1 MDHQGKGKG
10 KFNDGKGKGERDWA
24 EEKGDRKGDRKGTEK
39 GKRNGDGRS
48 KGEKGE
54 KGDKSD
60 RKGEGK
66 GEGKGDKGGKGKREV
81 KVVAKGLRGKIT
93 TFVNGKP
100 SGFIQRTDGEK
111 DVFFDLADVVDG
123 ETLERDDIVE
133 FDIVEGLD
141 KKLYGSRV
149 KKLPKET
156 DLKEESQVLKSTT
169 VHMASKAGSLTGGG
183 LTLGPTSRL
192 GGSGK
197 LSGPVS
203 LRPGGSLA
211 PPAGAAK
218 PKETKEVPEELPQD
232 QESCLWGRIVNVYGG
247 FGFLKKLGDA
257 DGQDIF
263 FRAAD
268 VIGMNSLDPGS
279 PSTECLEIVQAN
291 TRNSNGFKK
300 FYITLEDEVSFV
312 MSKDHTGKPCAA
324 AVMKERKG
332 AWRTSTGR
340 RRIGVKEVKRET
352 FKDQVNRLTSMD
364 TDQILQSAMFF
375 KEILDSPE
383 FDGIHLYKVVSML
396 ASKDLL
402 EDTRADRI
410 YRLFLESSAMQACL
424 RTTIIKQGAGRH
436 NGNFLEECLKVIVEI
451 VMRSPA
457 SQELRG
463 QLPLV
468 ELVEAW
474 ENSVRGG
481 STVARKGLSEDVV
494 SMLKCLGKHFPEEV
508 SLDRVLGAKAPKKQ
522 RTVADDAAEILEA
535 SHYQE
540 MPILPTSAEMIG
552 HCAFEVQE
560 NMQTYEKCVD
570 YIQTHFMLLREDYI
584 EPLRAG
590 IKLFMQGRHSPKDL
604 HVYTGVKVV
613 GVLSTWE
620 GLVYRIELRPE
631 ETRKINWE
639 KSKQLMYGS
648 LLCFSD
654 DDFSSLIWAT
664 VWRRDPALIS
674 GKAQLDIRLPFDP
687 WDDRLSPGKM
697 FCCIENVTIYFEAY
711 RHVLI
716 ALQNMRAAD
725 VPFQQTL
732 LTPQPDALPPTYLKE
747 ETDMFHF
754 HNVFSNCEK
763 ADAAVAAPKS
773 FRILAEW
780 PPALRQALD
789 LDPSQLDAVQH
800 ALTHQMALI
809 QGPPGTGKT
818 FVGLKIVQALL
829 DNTRNLR
836 HSPILVV
843 CFTNHALD
851 QFLEGIF
858 KFCESIV
865 RIGSRSKSEQMM
877 RRNLK
882 ELVMEVKASREFI
895 QARKSLTD
903 RRDYL
908 RDELVK
914 AMKLVDS
921 HTVSAAQAKSLMSE
935 QQFETFYQGFLD
947 CLGDDKGDF
956 PEDPWVVDDDVWSRV
971 MKEWL
976 GTSDPAKLA
985 PVPIRQEGGLPS
997 FKNFGLEEESDD
1009 DDPLFGGKD
1018 GDEEEAENEMYER
1031 KLDVDNEQ
1039 TEQVDEKKKSRMDFF
1054 QELHYAWLPYLE
1066 EYYETLTPEMRS
1078 LDWRQEDLW
1087 RLHREQRRECFRQ
1100 WLLEAHE
1107 EARGILPEL
1116 AHLLERNAESRAAL
1130 DRDRKL
1136 AVLREMQVVGMTT
1149 TAVSKYQLLLKE
1161 LRPEI
1166 VIVEE
1171 AAEVLEAHILTAL
1184 HPRTQHVVLI
1194 GDHQQLRP
1202 STAVYRLSKQ
1212 FHLDVSLFERL
1223 IHNGADHVT
1232 LLQQRRMHPKISRLI
1247 KPYYPQLRDHSST
1260 ERYPEIRGINA
1271 RSYFMTHFHFEDD
1284 EGESHSH
1291 LNTFE
1296 ANFVSALCAHLVSCG
1311 YEESQITVLSP
1322 YLGQVRLL
1330 KKRIQRDPTT
1340 QQIAVTAVDNFQGE
1354 ENDIIVISLV
1364 RSNRARQMGFLAVE
1378 NRINVALTRARHGIF
1393 IVGNADMLE
1402 KHTLWSQILTELKSD
1417 QCFGDTLPLVD
1428 KEQKGVFEVKSA
1440 DEISVFLDSKLHETG
1455 GEGMM
1460 TVDEYRRSLEAKRSK
1475 GQKGSRKGK
1484 GDPGPRWFDSGK
1496 AIPSSSDRGRNDS
1509 NDAWERRDKASWAT
1523 EHVLP
1528 RAEAD
1533 RDEQDAPGKADQD
1546 DGKRGKK
1553 QKKQKQKQ
1561 VLVMRG

>member
-1 MDHQGKGKG
+1 MSSAGERAGYKSNGKGRSAEGKGKG
-10 KFNDGKGKGERDWA
+10 DIKEVPAD
-24 EEKGDRKGDRKGTEK
+24 
-39 GKRNGDGRS
+39 
-48 KGEKGE
+48 
-54 KGDKSD
+54 D
-60 RKGEGK
+60 RKGERKGGDK
-66 GEGKGDKGGKGKREV
+66 GERKGGGKGDKGGNRKGDAKGDKGKGKREV
-81 KVVAKGLRGKIT
+81 KVVSTGLRGKVIK
-93 TFVNGKP
+93 FVAGKP
-100 SGFIQRTDGEK
+100 SGFIQRADGEK
-111 DVFFDLADVVDG
+111 DVFFDLADVVEG
-123 ETLERDDIVE
+123 EIEVEDFVE
-133 FDIVEGLD
+133 FDVVEGLD
-141 KKLYGSRV
+141 RKLYGSKV
-149 KKLPKET
+149 KKLPKDT
-156 DLKEESQVLKSTT
+156 DLKEEGQVLKSTT
-169 VHMASKAGSLTGGG
+169 VHTASKAGSLTGGG
-183 LTLGPTSRL
+183 LTLGPSSKAAGR
-192 GGSGK
+192 

-203 LRPGGSLA
+203 LRPGGTLA
-211 PPAGAAK
+211 PFTGSSTK
-218 PKETKEVPEELPQD
+218 PKEETKPTEEPAQD
-232 QESCLWGRIVNVYGG
+232 LESCLWGRIVNVYGG
-247 FGFLKKLGDA
+247 FGFLKQLGNDG

-268 VIGMNSLDPGS
+268 VIGINCLEPGS
-279 PSTECLEIVQAN
+279 ASTECLEIN
-291 TRNSNGFKK
+291 LRTSSKK
-300 FYITLEDEVSFV
+300 FYINLEDEVSFV
-312 MSKDHTGKPCAA
+312 MSKDLTGKPCAA
-324 AVMKERKG
+324 SVVKERKG
-332 AWRTSTGR
+332 AWRTNRGR
-340 RRIGVKEVKRET
+340 RLPGVKEKKET
-352 FKDQVNRLTSMD
+352 IKDQVKRLTAMD
-364 TDQILQSAMFF
+364 TDQVLQNATLF
-375 KEILDSPE
+375 KDILDSPDFE
-383 FDGIHLYKVVSML
+383 FSHLYKVITML

-402 EDTRADRI
+402 EDTRSDRI
-410 YRLFLESSAMQACL
+410 YRLFLESNAMQACL

-436 NGNFLEECLKVIVEI
+436 HGNFLEECLKVIVEI

-463 QLPLV
+463 QLPLI

-481 STVARKGLSEDVV
+481 SSVARKGLSEDVV
-494 SMLKCLGKHFPEEV
+494 SMLKCLAKHFPEEV
-508 SLDRVLGAKAPKKQ
+508 SLDRVLGAKAPKRH
-522 RTVADDAAEILEA
+522 RTVAEDCAEILEA

-620 GLVYRIELRPE
+620 GLVYRIELRKDE
-631 ETRKINWE
+631 LRKINWE

-664 VWRRDPALIS
+664 VWRRDPGLMAE
-674 GKAQLDIRLPFDP
+674 KAQLDIRLPFDP
-687 WDDRLSPGKM
+687 WDDRLSPGKA

-716 ALQNMRAAD
+716 ALQSMRAAD
-725 VPFQQTL
+725 VPFQHTL
-732 LTPQPDALPPTYLKE
+732 LSPQPDPLPPTYLKE

-754 HNVFSNCEK
+754 HNVFTNCEK
-763 ADAAVAAPKS
+763 ADAEVAAPKS
-773 FRILAEW
+773 FRVLSEW
-780 PPALRQALD
+780 PRALKQALD

-800 ALTHQMALI
+800 ALTHQMSLI

-818 FVGLKIVQALL
+818 FVGLKIVQAIL
-829 DNTRNLR
+829 DNTKTLR

-843 CFTNHALD
+843 CYTNHALD

-877 RRNLK
+877 KRNLK
-882 ELVMEVKASREFI
+882 ELVMEIRPPREFM
-895 QARKSLTD
+895 QARKSLMD

-921 HTVSAAQAKSLMSE
+921 HTVCAAQAKSLMSE
-935 QQFETFYQGFLD
+935 QQFEEFYQGFLD
-947 CLGDDKGDF
+947 YLGDDKGDF

-976 GTSDPAKLA
+976 GTSDPSKFA
-985 PVPIRQEGGLPS
+985 PVPKRQEGGLPT
-997 FKNFGLEEESDD
+997 FKKFGIEEESEDE
-1009 DDPLFGGKD
+1009 DPAANGTKDD
-1018 GDEEEAENEMYER
+1018 GDEEEASNEIYER

-1066 EYYETLTPEMRS
+1066 DYYETLSPEMRS
-1078 LDWRQEDLW
+1078 LDWRQENLW
-1087 RLHREQRRECFRQ
+1087 RLHPQQRRECYRQ

-1116 AHLLERNAESRAAL
+1116 AHLLERNAESKAAL
-1130 DRDRKL
+1130 ERDRKL
-1136 AVLREMQVVGMTT
+1136 ALLREMQVVGMTT
-1149 TAVSKYQLLLKE
+1149 TAVSKYQQLLKE

-1184 HPRTQHVVLI
+1184 HPRTQHVILI

-1223 IHNGADHVT
+1223 IHNGAEHVT

-1247 KPYYPQLRDHSST
+1247 KPYYPQLRDHHST
-1260 ERYPEIRGINA
+1260 ERYPDIRGVNA
-1271 RSYFMTHFHFEDD
+1271 RSFFMTHFHYEDD
-1284 EGESHSH
+1284 EGESHSKQ
-1291 LNTFE
+1291 NTFE
-1296 ANFVSALCAHLVSCG
+1296 ANFVSAMCAHLVSCG
-1311 YEESQITVLSP
+1311 YEESQITVLTP

-1330 KKRIQRDPTT
+1330 KKRMQRDPTT
-1340 QQIAVTAVDNFQGE
+1340 QKIAITAVDNFQGE
-1354 ENDIIVISLV
+1354 ENDIIIISLV
-1364 RSNRARQMGFLAVE
+1364 RSNRARQMGFLAVD
-1378 NRINVALTRARHGIF
+1378 NRINVALTRARHGMF
-1393 IVGNADMLE
+1393 IVGNSDMLE
-1402 KHTLWSQILTELKSD
+1402 KHTLWSQILAELRSD
-1417 QCFGDTLPLVD
+1417 QCLADALPIID
-1428 KEQKGVFEVKSA
+1428 KEESGVFQVRSA

-1460 TVDEYRRSLEAKRSK
+1460 AMDEYRRSQEA
-1475 GQKGSRKGK
+1475 RKGK
-1484 GDPGPRWFDSGK
+1484 GGNSRRSGKGEPAARWDSGK
-1496 AIPSSSDRGRNDS
+1496 AATSASSDWRRNTS
-1509 NDAWERRDKASWAT
+1509 AEWERAVMDKVK
-1523 EHVLP
+1523 E
-1528 RAEAD
+1528 AERRPKDAD
-1533 RDEQDAPGKADQD
+1533 GEGEAQEDDA
-1546 DGKRGKK
+1546 GKRSGKK
-1553 QKKQKQKQ
+1553 KKQQKTKQ

>member
-1 MDHQGKGKG
+1 MTIFAANLALNRKMENQGQKGKG
-10 KFNDGKGKGERDWA
+10 KFNDGKGRGDRDWG
-24 EEKGDRKGDRKGTEK
+24 EDKGDRKGDRNGFEK
-39 GKRNGDGRS
+39 GKKGDRKG

-54 KGDKSD
+54 KGD
-60 RKGEGK
+60 RKGDGK
-66 GEGKGDKGGKGKREV
+66 GEKGGKGKREA
-81 KVVAKGLRGKIT
+81 KVVAKGLRGKIIM
-93 TFVNGKP
+93 FVNGKL
-100 SGFIQRTDGEK
+100 SGFIQRPDGEK

-123 ETLERDDIVE
+123 EPVERDDIVE
-133 FDIVEGLD
+133 FDIVEGMD
-141 KKLYGSRV
+141 KKLYGSKV

-156 DLKEESQVLKSTT
+156 DLKEESHVLKSKT
-169 VHMASKAGSLTGGG
+169 VHTASKAGSLTGG
-183 LTLGPTSRL
+183 LSLGPSSRL
-192 GGSGK
+192 GAGK
-197 LSGPVS
+197 LSAPVS

-211 PPAGAAK
+211 PTVSGAAK
-218 PKETKEVPEELPQD
+218 PKEPKEELPEELPQD

-247 FGFLKKLGDA
+247 FGFLKQLGDA
-257 DGQDIF
+257 DAQDIF

-279 PSTECLEIVQAN
+279 PSTECLEIVLAN
-291 TRNSNGFKK
+291 TRNANGFKK
-300 FYITLEDEVSFV
+300 FYINLEDEVSFV

-332 AWRTSTGR
+332 AWRSSAGR
-340 RRIGVKEVKRET
+340 RRIGVKDVKKET
-352 FKDQVNRLTSMD
+352 MKDQVNRLTAMD
-364 TDQILQSAMFF
+364 TDQILQNATLF
-375 KEILDSPE
+375 KEMLDSPE

-410 YRLFLESSAMQACL
+410 YRLFLESSAVQACL

-481 STVARKGLSEDVV
+481 STVARKGLSDDVT
-494 SMLKCLGKHFPEEV
+494 SMLKCLAKHFPEEV

-522 RTVADDAAEILEA
+522 RTVAEDCAEILEA

-584 EPLRAG
+584 EPLRSG
-590 IKLFMQGRHSPKDL
+590 IKLYMQGRHSPKDL

-620 GLVYRIELRPE
+620 GLVYRIELRQE
-631 ETRKINWE
+631 EIRRVSWE

-664 VWRRDPALIS
+664 VWRRDPALIAS
-674 GKAQLDIRLPFDP
+674 KAQLDIRLPFDP

-725 VPFQQTL
+725 VPFQHTL
-732 LTPQPDALPPTYLKE
+732 LSPQPDPLPPTYLKE

-754 HNVFSNCEK
+754 HNVFTNCEK
-763 ADAAVAAPKS
+763 ADAEVAAPKS

-780 PPALRQALD
+780 PQALRQALD

-829 DNTRNLR
+829 DNTRTLR

-882 ELVMEVKASREFI
+882 ELVMEVKASREFM
-895 QARKSLTD
+895 QARKSLMD
-903 RRDYL
+903 RRDIL

-914 AMKLVDS
+914 AMKQVDS

-935 QQFETFYQGFLD
+935 QQFEEFYQGFMD
-947 CLGDDKGDF
+947 YLGEDKGDF

-976 GTSDPAKLA
+976 GMSDPSKLA
-985 PVPIRQEGGLPS
+985 PVPKRQEGGLPS
-997 FKNFGLEEESDD
+997 FKKFGLDEESDD
-1009 DDPLFGGKD
+1009 DDLGLAKD

-1039 TEQVDEKKKSRMDFF
+1039 TEQVDEKRKSRMDFF
-1054 QELHYAWLPYLE
+1054 QELEYAWLPYLE

-1087 RLHREQRRECFRQ
+1087 RLHPQQRRECYRQ

-1223 IHNGADHVT
+1223 IHNGASHVT

-1271 RSYFMTHFHFEDD
+1271 RSYFMTHCHFEDD

-1330 KKRIQRDPTT
+1330 KKKIQRDPTT
-1340 QQIAVTAVDNFQGE
+1340 QKIAVTAVDNFQGE

-1402 KHTLWSQILTELKSD
+1402 KHTLWSQILQELRSD
-1417 QCFGDTLPLVD
+1417 QCFSDAMPIVD
-1428 KEQKGVFEVKSA
+1428 REQKGVYEVRSA
-1440 DEISVFLDSKLHETG
+1440 DEISVFLDSKVHETG
-1455 GEGMM
+1455 GEGMVTM
-1460 TVDEYRRSLEAKRSK
+1460 DEYKRSLEAKRSK
-1475 GQKGSRKGK
+1475 GASRRGK
-1484 GDPGPRWFDSGK
+1484 GDQAARRPDSGK
-1496 AIPSSSDRGRNDS
+1496 GTASSSDWRGRR
-1509 NDAWERRDKASWAT
+1509 EE
-1523 EHVLP
+1523 EHAHLP
-1528 RAEAD
+1528 SGVSVDRQGEAETS
-1533 RDEQDAPGKADQD
+1533 KADD
-1546 DGKRGKK
+1546 DGKRSKKKK
-1553 QKKQKQKQ
+1553 QPKQKQ

>member
-1 MDHQGKGKG
+1 M
-10 KFNDGKGKGERDWA
+10 
-24 EEKGDRKGDRKGTEK
+24 
-39 GKRNGDGRS
+39 
-48 KGEKGE
+48 
-54 KGDKSD
+54 
-60 RKGEGK
+60 
-66 GEGKGDKGGKGKREV
+66 
-81 KVVAKGLRGKIT
+81 
-93 TFVNGKP
+93 
-100 SGFIQRTDGEK
+100 
-111 DVFFDLADVVDG
+111 
-123 ETLERDDIVE
+123 
-133 FDIVEGLD
+133 
-141 KKLYGSRV
+141 
-149 KKLPKET
+149 
-156 DLKEESQVLKSTT
+156 
-169 VHMASKAGSLTGGG
+169 
-183 LTLGPTSRL
+183 
-192 GGSGK
+192 
-197 LSGPVS
+197 
-203 LRPGGSLA
+203 
-211 PPAGAAK
+211 
-218 PKETKEVPEELPQD
+218 
-232 QESCLWGRIVNVYGG
+232 
-247 FGFLKKLGDA
+247 
-257 DGQDIF
+257 
-263 FRAAD
+263 
-268 VIGMNSLDPGS
+268 
-279 PSTECLEIVQAN
+279 
-291 TRNSNGFKK
+291 
-300 FYITLEDEVSFV
+300 
-312 MSKDHTGKPCAA
+312 
-324 AVMKERKG
+324 
-332 AWRTSTGR
+332 
-340 RRIGVKEVKRET
+340 
-352 FKDQVNRLTSMD
+352 
-364 TDQILQSAMFF
+364 
-375 KEILDSPE
+375 
-383 FDGIHLYKVVSML
+383 
-396 ASKDLL
+396 
-402 EDTRADRI
+402 
-410 YRLFLESSAMQACL
+410 
-424 RTTIIKQGAGRH
+424 
-436 NGNFLEECLKVIVEI
+436 IVEI

-508 SLDRVLGAKAPKKQ
+508 SLDRVLGAKAPKKH

-664 VWRRDPALIS
+664 VWRRDPSLIS

-763 ADAAVAAPKS
+763 ADAEVAAPKS

-1009 DDPLFGGKD
+1009 DDLLFGGKD
-1018 GDEEEAENEMYER
+1018 GDE
-1031 KLDVDNEQ
+1031 
-1039 TEQVDEKKKSRMDFF
+1039 
-1054 QELHYAWLPYLE
+1054 
-1066 EYYETLTPEMRS
+1066 
-1078 LDWRQEDLW
+1078 
-1087 RLHREQRRECFRQ
+1087 
-1100 WLLEAHE
+1100 
-1107 EARGILPEL
+1107 
-1116 AHLLERNAESRAAL
+1116 
-1130 DRDRKL
+1130 
-1136 AVLREMQVVGMTT
+1136 
-1149 TAVSKYQLLLKE
+1149 
-1161 LRPEI
+1161 
-1166 VIVEE
+1166 
-1171 AAEVLEAHILTAL
+1171 
-1184 HPRTQHVVLI
+1184 
-1194 GDHQQLRP
+1194 
-1202 STAVYRLSKQ
+1202 
-1212 FHLDVSLFERL
+1212 
-1223 IHNGADHVT
+1223 
-1232 LLQQRRMHPKISRLI
+1232 
-1247 KPYYPQLRDHSST
+1247 
-1260 ERYPEIRGINA
+1260 
-1271 RSYFMTHFHFEDD
+1271 
-1284 EGESHSH
+1284 
-1291 LNTFE
+1291 
-1296 ANFVSALCAHLVSCG
+1296 
-1311 YEESQITVLSP
+1311 
-1322 YLGQVRLL
+1322 
-1330 KKRIQRDPTT
+1330 
-1340 QQIAVTAVDNFQGE
+1340 
-1354 ENDIIVISLV
+1354 
-1364 RSNRARQMGFLAVE
+1364 
-1378 NRINVALTRARHGIF
+1378 
-1393 IVGNADMLE
+1393 
-1402 KHTLWSQILTELKSD
+1402 
-1417 QCFGDTLPLVD
+1417 
-1428 KEQKGVFEVKSA
+1428 
-1440 DEISVFLDSKLHETG
+1440 
-1455 GEGMM
+1455 
-1460 TVDEYRRSLEAKRSK
+1460 
-1475 GQKGSRKGK
+1475 
-1484 GDPGPRWFDSGK
+1484 
-1496 AIPSSSDRGRNDS
+1496 
-1509 NDAWERRDKASWAT
+1509 
-1523 EHVLP
+1523 
-1528 RAEAD
+1528 
-1533 RDEQDAPGKADQD
+1533 
-1546 DGKRGKK
+1546 
-1553 QKKQKQKQ
+1553 
-1561 VLVMRG
+1561 